1 MTPKRKRA
9 KTIATNRLTQAER
22 AETRAET
29 EAILLDMG
37 DFRRPRTRS
46 ECATGQ
52 RPCPFVSCKY
62 HLFLD
67 VNPDTGAIKINRPGV
82 EVWEMRESCAL
93 DIADKGG
100 ASLEGVGLIINLTRE
115 RIRQVEELGLV
126 RLKTNLN
133 GHAAEVKALLPDVPA
148 WEPK

>member
-29 EAILLDMG
+29 EAILLKLG
-37 DFRRPRTRS
+37 DFRKPRTRS

-52 RPCPFVSCKY
+52 RPCPFVSCKW

-67 VNPDTGAIKINRPGV
+67 VNPDTGAIKINFPGV
-82 EVWEMRESCAL
+82 EVWEMKESCAL

-115 RIRQVEELGLV
+115 RIRQVEVLTLGK
-126 RLKTNLN
+126 LKTNLN